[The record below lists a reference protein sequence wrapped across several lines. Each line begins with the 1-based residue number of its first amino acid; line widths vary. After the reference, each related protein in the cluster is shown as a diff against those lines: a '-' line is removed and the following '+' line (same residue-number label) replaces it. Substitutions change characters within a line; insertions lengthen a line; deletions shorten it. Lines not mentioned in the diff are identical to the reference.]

1 MNSNIKHVGKYNSE
15 KGEFSEKFVQFVAG
29 RKILLY
35 PYKNAFYYTFD
46 MAHPPAFKNNSEEKD
61 WVKKNLTKLPDDLQ
75 IEVVN
80 IYLNRFG
87 IILDKKEKNSGK

>member
-1 MNSNIKHVGKYNSE
+1 MNKDRKHVGSAKTT
-15 KGEFSEKFVQFVAG
+15 KGEFSDKFVKFVDG

-35 PYKNAFYYTFD
+35 PYKDAFYYTFE

-80 IYLNRFG
+80 MYINRFN
-87 IILDKKEKNSGK
+87 IELDKKEKKNGK